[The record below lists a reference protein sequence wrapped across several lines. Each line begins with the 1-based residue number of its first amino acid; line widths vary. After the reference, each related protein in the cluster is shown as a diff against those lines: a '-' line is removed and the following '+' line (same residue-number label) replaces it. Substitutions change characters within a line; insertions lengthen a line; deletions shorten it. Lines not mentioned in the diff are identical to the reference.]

1 MLLNSAEFHLFRN
14 NDTAKLEF
22 CDGMNLI
29 YGDNGAGKTNVLE
42 AIFFFAAG
50 KSFRNCKER
59 EMIRFGENECRIGIK
74 FQNRNGQSE
83 LAVKLSKKEKKRI
96 YRNGIEMTRLS
107 GYFGQ
112 FRSVIFSPDHL
123 NLVKGG
129 PEFRRRYLDIAICQS
144 YPVYLGELSEFNR
157 ILLQKNAML
166 RKISDESLLD
176 IYNEKLAETSARIT
190 LRRRDYFEKIMP
202 FAKNVYDEMA
212 TKKESFECEYHSQ
225 ASGSTYDELK
235 NSYFELYSSKKENEK
250 ERGFTL
256 YGAHKDDFVIN
267 INSKDARSY
276 GSQGQ
281 QRSSVL
287 ALKLAEGE
295 MSKKITGEYPI
306 FLLDDV
312 LSELDDSR
320 KEFVL
325 GKLKGKQVIIT
336 DCSKNTSQYNCN
348 NKIYVENGKYQKIL
362 N

>member
-1 MLLNSAEFHLFRN
+1 MLLKSAEFHLFRN
-14 NDTAKLEF
+14 NDTAKLDF
-22 CDGMNLI
+22 TDGMNLI

-50 KSFRNCKER
+50 KSFRGSKER
-59 EMIRFGENECRIGIK
+59 EMIRFGENECRIGIA
-74 FQNRNGQSE
+74 FQNRSGKSE
-83 LAVKLSKKEKKRI
+83 LAVRLSKKEKKRI

-129 PEFRRRYLDIAICQS
+129 PEERRRYLDIAICQS
-144 YPVYLGELSEFNR
+144 YPVYIGELSEFNR

-166 RKISDESLLD
+166 RNMSDDSLLD
-176 IYNEKLAETSARIT
+176 IYNEKLSEISARIT
-190 LRRRDYFEKIMP
+190 IRRKDYFEKIMP
-202 FAKNVYDEMA
+202 FSKLIYDEMA
-212 TKKESFECEYHSQ
+212 TNRESFDCEYKTQ
-225 ASGSTYDELK
+225 ASGDTITELK
-235 NSYFELYSSKKENEK
+235 NSYMELYESKKESEK

-256 YGAHKDDFVIN
+256 YGAHKDDFIIN
-267 INSKDARSY
+267 INSKDARSF

-295 MSKKITGEYPI
+295 MSRKITGEYPV

-312 LSELDDSR
+312 LSELDDRR
-320 KEFVL
+320 KGYVL
-325 GKLKGKQVIIT
+325 EKLKGKQVIIT
-336 DCSKNTSQYNCN
+336 DCSMNTTQYKCN
-348 NKIYVENGKYQKIL
+348 NKIYVENGKYRKI
-362 N
+362 

>member
-14 NDTAKLEF
+14 NDTAELFFK
-22 CDGMNLI
+22 DGMNLI

-50 KSFRNCKER
+50 KSFRGCKER
-59 EMIRFGENECRIGIK
+59 EMIRFGENECRIGISFK
-74 FQNRNGQSE
+74 NRSGQSE

-144 YPVYLGELSEFNR
+144 YPVYLAELSEFNR
-157 ILLQKNAML
+157 LLLQKNAML
-166 RKISDESLLD
+166 RSIADDGLLD
-176 IYNEKLAETSARIT
+176 IYNEKLAESCARIT
-190 LRRRDYFEKIMP
+190 IRRRNYFEQLMP
-202 FAKNVYDEMA
+202 FAKNVYDEMS
-212 TKKESFECEYHSQ
+212 TKKECFGCEYHSQ
-225 ASGSTYDELK
+225 ADGESFEELK
-235 NSYFELYSSKKENEK
+235 NNYLELYLSKKEMEK
-250 ERGFTL
+250 ERKLTL
-256 YGAHKDDFVIN
+256 YGAHKDDFIIN
-267 INSKDARSY
+267 INSKDARSF

-295 MSKKITGEYPI
+295 ISRKITGEYPV

-312 LSELDDSR
+312 LSELDDNR

-336 DCSKNTSQYNCN
+336 DCSKNTSLYDCD
-348 NKIYVENGKYQKIL
+348 NKIYVENGKYH
-362 N
+362 NGVN

>member
-1 MLLNSAEFHLFRN
+1 MQLYSAEFHLFRN

-22 CDGMNLI
+22 TDGMNLI
-29 YGDNGAGKTNVLE
+29 FGDNGAGKTNVLE

-50 KSFRNCKER
+50 KSFRGSKER
-59 EMIRFGENECRIGIK
+59 EMIRFGENECRIGID
-74 FQNRNGQSE
+74 FRNRNGKSE
-83 LAVKLSKKEKKRI
+83 LAVKLSKKEKKKI

-129 PEFRRRYLDIAICQS
+129 PEERRRYLDIAICQS
-144 YPVYLGELSEFNR
+144 YPVYIAELSEFNR
-157 ILLQKNAML
+157 VLMQKNAML
-166 RKISDESLLD
+166 RNISDDGLLD
-176 IYNEKLAETSARIT
+176 IYNEKLAESSAKIT
-190 LRRRDYFEKIMP
+190 LRRRKYFDLLLP
-202 FAKNVYDEMA
+202 YAKTIYEEMA
-212 TKKESFECEYHSQ
+212 TKKEVFECEYRTQ
-225 ASGSTYDELK
+225 ADGDTYDELK
-235 NSYFELYSSKKENEK
+235 NSYFETYSSKKESEK

-256 YGAHKDDFVIN
+256 YGAHKDDFIIN
-267 INSKDARSY
+267 INTKDARSY

-295 MSKKITGEYPI
+295 MSRSITGEYPV

-320 KEFVL
+320 KEFIL
-325 GKLKGKQVIIT
+325 AKLKGKQVIIT
-336 DCSKNTSQYNCN
+336 DCSKNTSKYNCN
-348 NKIYVENGKYQKIL
+348 NMIYVENGKYQKIK